1 MTMTTTPDQ
10 AARHTPRPSP
20 VPPAP
25 AAGMPSPGGLTAAEI
40 RRIVLDILG

>member
-1 MTMTTTPDQ
+1 MTMTTTPDH
-10 AARHTPRPSP
+10 AARRTPRPSP

-25 AAGMPSPGGLTAAEI
+25 AAGTPSPGGLTAAEI